1 MSTCIESLNIDS
13 IFLQVIRARNAFP
26 TKARS
31 QWALEW
37 PGQTVLCIS
46 KLYWTADVTDK
57 LPKGFESLRDYVETC
72 TYELNEIVKLVRGKL
87 STQNR
92 TTLGWYSV

>member
-72 TYELNEIVKLVRGKL
+72 TYELNEIVKLIRGKL